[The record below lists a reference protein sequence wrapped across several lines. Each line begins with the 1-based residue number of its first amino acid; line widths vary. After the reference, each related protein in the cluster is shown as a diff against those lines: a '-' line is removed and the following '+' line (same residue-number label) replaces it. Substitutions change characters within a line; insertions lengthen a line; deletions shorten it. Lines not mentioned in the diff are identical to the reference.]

1 MADAIIEKQREYVAE
16 QEEHQRHIA
25 ENYRKLLD
33 SASPKTEERPAYHA
47 PAPAPAPMPV
57 SAPAAQPASN
67 AAARIRDYNAYRV
80 AEGQRTISGS
90 APTAANEL
98 VMSVPVAA
106 TKRAEVKSV
115 RAEESEDARPTAAT
129 MAMLSRDE
137 EAVIEAQQIGFFA
150 ALPTKLKVA
159 FFVVMSAI
167 IAAISIIFINTSVL
181 RSMDNR
187 IEAERATVQQ
197 LEQRAEEVRQS
208 IRNAT
213 DPDAIAQWA
222 EEHGM
227 IKG

>member
-1 MADAIIEKQREYVAE
+1 MADAIIEKQREFVAE

-33 SASPKTEERPAYHA
+33 SASPKTEERPESAYIA
-47 PAPAPAPMPV
+47 PAPSTA
-57 SAPAAQPASN
+57 SAPASD

-80 AEGQRTISGS
+80 AEGQRTLSS
-90 APTAANEL
+90 SVPTAASEL
-98 VMSVPVAA
+98 VMSVPAAA
-106 TKRAEVKSV
+106 TKRAEMAVHP
-115 RAEESEDARPTAAT
+115 EESEDARPTAAT

-137 EAVIEAQQIGFFA
+137 EAAVEAQHIGFFA

-159 FFVVMSAI
+159 LFVVMSAI

-181 RSMDNR
+181 RSMDSR

-208 IRNAT
+208 IREAT

-222 EEHGM
+222 ESMGWV
-227 IKG
+227 KN